1 MTTMGHRLVREAA
14 RRLAPTGGAD
24 SHRHDLFV
32 ADNQKIASD
41 TQRMLVGWGSMTE
54 MPAIEALENFVLG
67 QFNGMV
73 KMEHASLR
81 FYPDERCAAVVVA
94 WQSPTRRIE
103 DAKKMARVAPD
114 RYLEQGTKQIWEVR
128 KAEDGTPFLV
138 RKTDED
144 LDTLLSQRRQK
155 AASSHKGVVASFSTL
170 KHAGYLS
177 VDEGDTV
184 RFTHKGLTKVGRVER
199 FDDDDNAYIASGDEK
214 CKVAAPAIVEVV
226 QKDPKTIQDYK
237 TKSRQYFSKIFPSSY
252 MAKWMRKGEAEEGS
266 DPQ

>member
-1 MTTMGHRLVREAA
+1 MGQKIVAEAA

-24 SHRHDLFV
+24 AHRHDLFV
-32 ADNQKIASD
+32 SDHQEIASD
-41 TQRMLVGWGSMTE
+41 TQRMLVGWSSMTE

-67 QFNGMV
+67 QFNGSV

-81 FYPDERCAAVVVA
+81 FFPDERCASLVVS
-94 WQSPTRRIE
+94 WQAPTRRIE

-114 RYLEQGTKQIWEVR
+114 RYLEQGSKQIWEVR

-138 RKTDED
+138 RKTEEN

-155 AASSHKGVVASFSTL
+155 ATKASAKGVSASFATL
-170 KHAGYLS
+170 KHAGYLA

-184 RFTHKGLTKVGRVER
+184 RFTHKGLSKMGRIQR
-199 FDDDDNAYIASGDEK
+199 FDSDDNVFIKSGEEM
-214 CKVAAPAIVEVV
+214 CKVAAPAITEVV

-237 TKSRQYFSKIFPSSY
+237 SKSRAYFSKIFPASY
-252 MAKWMRKGEAEEGS
+252 MAQWMKAGEAEAQ

>member
-1 MTTMGHRLVREAA
+1 MRTMGHKIVAEAA
-14 RRLAPTGGAD
+14 RRLAPAGGSD

-41 TQRMLVGWGSMTE
+41 TQRMLVGWSNMAE
-54 MPAIEALENFVLG
+54 MPAVEALETFVLG
-67 QFNGMV
+67 QFNGTV

-81 FYPDERCAAVVVA
+81 FYPDECCASVVVA
-94 WQSPTRRIE
+94 WMSPTRRIE
-103 DAKKMARVAPD
+103 DAKTMARVAPD
-114 RYLEQGTKQIWEVR
+114 RYLEQGSKQIWEVR

-138 RKTDED
+138 RKTEED

-155 AASSHKGVVASFSTL
+155 AAASHKSVTASFATL
-170 KHAGYLS
+170 KHAGYLA

-184 RFTHKGLTKVGRVER
+184 RFQHKGLTKIGRVER
-199 FDDDDNAYIASGDEK
+199 FDSEDNVYIQSGDEK

-237 TKSRQYFSKIFPSSY
+237 AKSRAYFSKIFPADY
-252 MAKWMRKGEAEEGS
+252 MKKWMKSGAAENQ

>member
-1 MTTMGHRLVREAA
+1 MRTMGQKIVAEAA
-14 RRLAPTGGAD
+14 RRLAPTGGSD

-32 ADNQKIASD
+32 ADNRKIASD
-41 TQRMLVGWGSMTE
+41 TQRMLVGWSSMTE
-54 MPAIEALENFVLG
+54 MPAVEALENFVLG

-81 FYPDERCAAVVVA
+81 FFPDECCASVVVA
-94 WQSPTRRIE
+94 WMSPTRRIE

-155 AASSHKGVVASFSTL
+155 AASTHKGVTASFATL
-170 KHAGYLS
+170 KHAGYLA
-177 VDEGDTV
+177 VDEGDTI
-184 RFTHKGLTKVGRVER
+184 RFQHKGLTKVGRVER
-199 FDDDDNAYIASGDEK
+199 FDGDDVFVLAGEEK
-214 CKVAAPAIVEVV
+214 CKVAAPSIVEVV

-237 TKSRQYFSKIFPSSY
+237 AKSRAYFSKIFPAAY
-252 MAKWMRKGEAEEGS
+252 MNKWMKAGEAENS
-266 DPQ
+266 DQ

>member
-1 MTTMGHRLVREAA
+1 MRTMGHKIVAEAA

-73 KMEHASLR
+73 KMEHSSLR
-81 FYPDERCAAVVVA
+81 FYPDERCAALVVS

-103 DAKKMARVAPD
+103 DAKKMARVSPD

-155 AASSHKGVVASFSTL
+155 AAASHQVSASFATL
-170 KHAGYLS
+170 KSAGYLS

-199 FDDDDNAYIASGDEK
+199 FDDSDNAYITSGEEK
-214 CKVAAPAIVEVV
+214 CKVAAPSIVEVV

-237 TKSRQYFSKIFPSSY
+237 AKSRAYFSKIFPSAY
-252 MAKWMRKGEAEEGS
+252 MAKWMRSGEAEETQ

>member
-1 MTTMGHRLVREAA
+1 MGHKIVAEAA
-14 RRLAPTGGAD
+14 RRLAPTGGSDA
-24 SHRHDLFV
+24 HRHDLFV
-32 ADNQKIASD
+32 ADHQSIAAD
-41 TQRMLVGWGSMTE
+41 TQRMLVGWSSMSE
-54 MPAIEALENFVLG
+54 MPAVEALENFVLG

-94 WQSPTRRIE
+94 WMAPTRRIE

-114 RYLEQGTKQIWEVR
+114 RYLEQGSKQIWEVR

-155 AASSHKGVVASFSTL
+155 AGATHKGVTASFATL
-170 KHAGYLS
+170 KNAGYLA

-184 RFTHKGLTKVGRVER
+184 RFQHKGLTKMGRVQR
-199 FDDDDNAYIASGDEK
+199 FDSDDNVFIKSGEEM
-214 CKVAAPAIVEVV
+214 CKVAAPAITEVV

-237 TKSRQYFSKIFPSSY
+237 AKSRAYFSKIFPSSY
-252 MAKWMRKGEAEEGS
+252 MSKWMRSAEAEGS
-266 DPQ
+266 ENPQ

>member
-1 MTTMGHRLVREAA
+1 MRTMGQKIVAEAA

-24 SHRHDLFV
+24 AHRHDLFV
-32 ADNQKIASD
+32 ADNQGIASD
-41 TQRMLVGWGSMTE
+41 SQRMLVGWSSMSE
-54 MPAIEALENFVLG
+54 MPAVEALENFVLG
-67 QFNGMV
+67 QFNGAV
-73 KMEHASLR
+73 KMEHSSLR
-81 FYPDERCAAVVVA
+81 FFPDECCASVVVS
-94 WQSPTRRIE
+94 WMSPTRRIE

-114 RYLEQGTKQIWEVR
+114 RYLESGTKQIWEVR

-155 AASSHKGVVASFSTL
+155 AASVHKGVTASFSTL
-170 KHAGYLS
+170 KHAGYLA

-184 RFTHKGLTKVGRVER
+184 RFQHKGLTKIGRVQR
-199 FDDDDNAYIASGDEK
+199 FDAEDNVFIMSGEET
-214 CKVAAPAIVEVV
+214 CKVAAPSIVEVV

-237 TKSRQYFSKIFPSSY
+237 SKVRDYFSKIFPSDYLS
-252 MAKWMRKGEAEEGS
+252 KWMKAGEAEVS